1 MVLIALSDSHQ
12 GASAANANSEL
23 DVLVPKYSSAMP
35 KISLQNV
42 SKTFRNKAG
51 EEVEAI
57 RSVSFDVKEREF
69 VALVGP
75 SGGGK
80 STLLNLSAGLYKL
93 DSGQILM
100 AGKNVDGLQTNISYM
115 PSRDALLPWRTVQRN
130 VEYGLELRGFSK
142 DDRKTAAKE
151 MIRQVGLDGAE
162 NRYPMQLSS
171 GMRQRVAVARTF
183 VCQPDILLMDE
194 PFSAL
199 DAQTRIKVQDL
210 FLRLWEERRATVLLV
225 THDVGEAIALA
236 DRIIVLSSSP
246 ATVRADVV
254 VPFARPRELRRMNAD
269 PKYHE
274 LFNQLLD
281 LLEDTEEDGKVGQP

>member
-1 MVLIALSDSHQ
+1 MTLFDSHQ
-12 GASAANANSEL
+12 KASAVNADSEANGF
-23 DVLVPKYSSAMP
+23 VPRDSPTAP
-35 KISLQNV
+35 KISIQNV

-80 STLLNLSAGLYKL
+80 STLLNLSAGLYEL
-93 DSGQILM
+93 DGGQILM
-100 AGKNVDGLQTNISYM
+100 DGKKVGGLQTNISYM

-142 DDRKTAAKE
+142 DDRKKAAEE
-151 MIRQVGLDGAE
+151 MIRHVGLDGAE

-210 FLRLWEERRATVLLV
+210 FLRLWEENRATVLLV

-246 ATVRADVV
+246 ATVRAEVV
-254 VPFARPRELRRMNAD
+254 VPFERPRELRRMNAD

-281 LLEDTEEDGKVGQP
+281 LLEETEEDGTGGQP

>member
-1 MVLIALSDSHQ
+1 MTWSNPNPKAPVANVDFGLDGSLQKDS
-12 GASAANANSEL
+12 
-23 DVLVPKYSSAMP
+23 SSMP
-35 KISLQNV
+35 KISIREV

-51 EEVEAI
+51 AEVEAI
-57 RSVSFDVKEREF
+57 RSVSFDVMDREF

-80 STLLNLSAGLYKL
+80 STLLNLSAGLYKA
-93 DSGQILM
+93 DSGQILID
-100 AGKNVDGLQTNISYM
+100 GKKVEGLETNVSYM
-115 PSRDALLPWRTVQRN
+115 PSHDALLPWRTVQRN

-142 DDRKTAAKE
+142 ADRKAAADE
-151 MIRQVGLDGAE
+151 MIHQVGLDGAQG
-162 NRYPMQLSS
+162 RFPMQLSS

-183 VCQPDILLMDE
+183 VCKPDILLMDE

-199 DAQTRIKVQDL
+199 DAQTRIRVQDL
-210 FLRLWEERRATVLLV
+210 FLRLWEENRATVLLV

-246 ATVRADVV
+246 ATVRAEVA
-254 VPFARPRELRRMNAD
+254 VPFERPRELRRMNTD

-274 LFNQLLD
+274 LFNKLLD
-281 LLEDTEEDGKVGQP
+281 LLEDVEGDERIDRS